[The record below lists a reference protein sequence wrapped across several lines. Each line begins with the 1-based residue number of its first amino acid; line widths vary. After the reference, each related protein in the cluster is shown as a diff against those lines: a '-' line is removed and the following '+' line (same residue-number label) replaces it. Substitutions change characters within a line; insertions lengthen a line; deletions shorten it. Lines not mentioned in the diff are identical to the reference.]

1 MMADNDL
8 RIARVLRLFRQHKLL
23 VLFYLGVDIDFIY
36 YPFHAFHS
44 TMMRGFGLFQF
55 LGPNAA
61 CLIFLVYRYRHRIAS
76 TWDSEIK
83 KVIYGF
89 AVAAVLI
96 FSKLL
101 ADRQIRETL
110 QTNPS
115 QFPSAQQALLAFNV
129 IVLVITILT
138 IFLELALLTYLV
150 GSSLRMGAK
159 RLWEFFVWIATNK
172 QLKPLLPLSSRMMK
186 SIGEFSYVPIY
197 FFAFFFTFQLLD
209 VVDTGDGLIGLSGA
223 SIDPVEELIIWSS
236 FVPNQIERGNQLGK
250 PRLFCQNLDRTIWV
264 SPVSSS
270 EIMPSEVVT
279 VEKNYQQ
286 DGAKGLHHIFRLV
299 HCRNSNKDSIR

>member
-1 MMADNDL
+1 MADNDL
-8 RIARVLRLFRQHKLL
+8 RLAGILSLLWRHKLL
-23 VLFYLGVDIDFIY
+23 ALFYLFVDIDFIY

-61 CLIFLVYRYRHRIAS
+61 CLTFLIYRYRQHIAS
-76 TWDSEIK
+76 TWNSELK
-83 KVIYGF
+83 KVTYGF

-138 IFLELALLTYLV
+138 VFLELALLFYLV
-150 GSSLRMGAK
+150 GGCLRLGAK
-159 RLWEFFVWIATNK
+159 RSWEFSVWIATNK
-172 QLKPLLPLSSRMMK
+172 LPKPLLPLSSRMMRRT
-186 SIGEFSYVPIY
+186 GELSNVPIY

-209 VVDTGDGLIGLSGA
+209 VVTTGDGLIGLSGA

-236 FVPNQIERGNQLGK
+236 FVPNQVERGSQLGK
-250 PRLFCQNLDRTIWV
+250 PRLFCQNLDRTVWV
-264 SPVSSS
+264 SPASSS